1 MSEQMHGNG
10 LTDQFKQGLLKLDM
24 IDPENPGSSGLVFK
38 DHLIPNRHEHIAM
51 EKALKYDIDA
61 VYFRRFEDGR
71 PSIPQVYIYDYTRF
85 EKDETEIAQLHR
97 RLWNSGQVP
106 LFFIFTRTEIKI
118 FNCLNSPQIEGDK
131 FISSPFQVIAL
142 AAAVENRLNEKNR
155 KEFSA
160 RKFDNGS
167 FWDTSEYKDVF
178 SMSNSSYETLLI
190 HLREFRNEIIKKK
203 ILEPAVANK
212 ILVMS
217 ILVKYLEERVDR
229 EGNTV
234 FPKDFFQGFAEGA
247 NDFAGILR
255 KKGACLELFDYLSG
269 HFNGE
274 IFKWENGRERETLT
288 QTDLT
293 PLAVFLEARRDI
305 DGQGTLWRKYSF
317 NDLPI
322 ELISNI
328 YEEFLGNNKEGVVYT
343 PPYLVHFLIDEA
355 MPLDCTAENF
365 KVLDPA
371 CGSGVFLVA
380 AYKRIIDWWRIR
392 HNWEIPGLDKLKEL
406 LRNNIF
412 GVDISPEAVRMTI
425 FSLSLVLL
433 DELSPKEIW
442 ENLKFDNLKRNG
454 NLFEKDFFELIEHRG
469 IKEDFDLVI
478 GNPPFIPIDTPSAMN
493 IEEKQKKYRPSI
505 PNNQIALLFF
515 EQSLIVCKPGGL
527 NCLILPAEAFLYN
540 YRSVNIRKYFLET
553 FNIKQILDF
562 TPLREI
568 LFGSANAAVS
578 VVFAKKEEPDFKPVL
593 HAIFRRTKASK
604 EKFYFELDHYDLHPV
619 SYQDATKSPFIWKV
633 NLLGGGRLRH
643 MISRLSKLRKFG
655 SYIKEK
661 VKKEG
666 WVVAEGFIVGNKVK
680 IARLKELAAK
690 GNALSAQEAE
700 ELKRLQKKY
709 KTADYLTGK
718 PTLPTEA
725 LTEEGI
731 YEKQIH
737 LLGEDF
743 FQYPRGKNKLIF
755 KKPHL
760 LIKEIATRDSIPI
773 GFSDDDFS
781 FKDRIAGIHAPVDQR
796 EELIAIE
803 KNLKGNKICLFY
815 AAAFSGQYMISRGV
829 ALQKKDIENIPYPE
843 DWTELE
849 MSDIEK
855 ILVEDTLKYMP
866 DFREKG
872 ENSILLNPVD
882 IDQLDLFGKTF
893 CKILNTVYDKFKPS
907 EPIETAHYICYP
919 VYYNE
924 KPELEEGDPEKLESH
939 LNNLVYKEFQKH
951 LRVVR
956 VIRIYDKNVIYLVKP
971 KQLRYWL
978 RSIAVRDADETF
990 EDLVKQGY

>member
-1 MSEQMHGNG
+1 MHGNS
-10 LTDQFKQGLLKLDM
+10 LTEQFKQGLLQLDM
-24 IDPENPGSSGLVFK
+24 IDPQDTGASGLVFK
-38 DHLIPNRHEHIAM
+38 GHPIHDRHEYIVM
-51 EKALKYDIDA
+51 EKALEKYDVDA

-71 PSIPQVYIYDYTRF
+71 SSIPQVYIYDYTRF
-85 EKDETEIAQLHR
+85 EKDENEIGLLHR

-118 FNCLNSPQIEGDK
+118 FNCLSSPKIEGDK

-142 AAAVENRLNEKNR
+142 AAEVEDRLNEKNR

-178 SMSNSSYETLLI
+178 SMENSSYETLLK
-190 HLREFRNEIIKKK
+190 HLKIIRNNIIKEK
-203 ILEPAVANK
+203 ILEPTVVNK

-217 ILVKYLEERVDR
+217 ILVKYLEERVDKD
-229 EGNTV
+229 GNTV
-234 FPKDFFQGFAEGA
+234 FPRDFFQGFAEGA
-247 NDFAGILR
+247 KNFAGILR
-255 KKGACLELFDYLSG
+255 KKGACLELFEYLSR

-274 IFKWENGRERETLT
+274 IFKWDETEKHTLA

-293 PLAVFLEARRDI
+293 RLSHFLEARSDI
-305 DGQGTLWRKYSF
+305 ATGQGTLWRLYSF

-328 YEEFLGNNKEGVVYT
+328 YEEFLGNEKGVVYT

-355 MPLDCTAENF
+355 MPLDCPAEDF

-392 HNWEIPGLDKLKEL
+392 HNWENPGLDKLKEL
-406 LRNNIF
+406 LKNNIF
-412 GVDISPEAVRMTI
+412 GVDIFPDAVRMTI

-433 DELSPKEIW
+433 DALSPKEIW
-442 ENLKFDNLKRNG
+442 EDLKFDNLKHNG
-454 NLFEKDFFELIEHRG
+454 NLFEQDFFEVIEHYK
-469 IKEDFDLVI
+469 IKKELDLVI
-478 GNPPFIPIDTPSAMN
+478 GNPPFIAIDTPSARN
-493 IEEKQKKYRPSI
+493 IEEKQKKIRPPI
-505 PNNQIALLFF
+505 PDRQLALLFF
-515 EQSLIVCKPGGL
+515 EQSLAVCKPGGL
-527 NCLILPAEAFLYN
+527 NCLILPAEPFLYN
-540 YRSVNIRKYFLET
+540 YGSDKIRKYFLET
-553 FNIKQILDF
+553 FNIKQVLDF

-578 VVFAKKEEPDFKPVL
+578 VVFAKKEEPDLKPVL

-619 SYQDATKSPFIWKV
+619 SYQDAMNCPFIWKA

-643 MISRLSKLRKFG
+643 LISRLSKLRKLG

-661 VKKEG
+661 MKKEG
-666 WVVAEGFIVGNKVK
+666 WIFAEGFIVGNKSK
-680 IARLKELAAK
+680 INRLKELSLK
-690 GNALSAQEAE
+690 DALPAHEAE
-700 ELKRLQKKY
+700 ELKRLQKQY
-709 KTADYLTGK
+709 QRADYLTGK
-718 PTLPTEA
+718 RTLPAEA
-725 LTEEGI
+725 LTEDGI
-731 YEKQIH
+731 DETQFH
-737 LLGEDF
+737 LSEEEF
-743 FQYPRGKNKLIF
+743 FYRKSKKNKLIF
-755 KKPHL
+755 KGPHL
-760 LIKEIATRDSIPI
+760 LIREIATGNSIPI

-781 FKDRIAGIHAPVDQR
+781 FKDSVVGIHAPVNQR

-803 KNLKGNKICLFY
+803 KNLKGNSVSSFCAI
-815 AAAFSGQYMISRGV
+815 AFSGKHMIKRG
-829 ALQKKDIENIPYPE
+829 AAIQKKDIENIPYPE

-849 MSDIEK
+849 LSDIEK
-855 ILVEDTLKYMP
+855 ILVKDTLEYMP

-872 ENSILLNPVD
+872 ENSVLLKPVD
-882 IDQLDLFGKTF
+882 TDQLNLFGDTF
-893 CKILNTVYDKFKPS
+893 CKILNTVYDKFKPHQ
-907 EPIETAHYICYP
+907 PMETDNYICFP
-919 VYYNE
+919 IYYDQ
-924 KPELEEGDPEKLESH
+924 KPQLEADAPGKLENH
-939 LNNLVYKEFQKH
+939 LNKLVYKEFQKH

-956 VIRIYDKNVIYLVKP
+956 VLRIYDKNVIFLVKP